1 MLSKFSIKKPF
12 TILVAVVIVIV
23 FGVIA
28 LTKMT
33 PDLFPK
39 INTPY
44 VIVMTTY
51 PGASPEEAESEI
63 TKPMEQ
69 QLATLSNIKNVTSVS
84 AANYSMIQLEF
95 SDSVNMDSVSVDI
108 RDKIDQIEGVL
119 PDTAGTPVVMK
130 ISMDMMPVVTAAVSM
145 DDKSSGEVSQF
156 TKDNLQSQ
164 LEGVEGVASVSAM
177 GMVDDNVQIVLSQDK
192 IDAVN
197 SKVAAAINS
206 QMGDAEGQMKSGM
219 AAAKKGKKQIQDGKK
234 AVKDGQSQA
243 AKQLAA
249 TKTKLQESRDQLIS
263 LKQNGPAIKAL
274 YEQYKKY
281 KDDPIMGP
289 QIESQLKA
297 LGIDPS
303 SLDQLV
309 PQIDQADAQLK
320 QIDKALEDLDAQGS
334 AMNFELGSKYADLTS
349 AEGTVESTV
358 NQLQSALSQLQSSK
372 EAALASADMTGVIT
386 MQNVSA
392 ILSAQNFSMPAG
404 YITDGKAEVLV
415 SVGDKIKDKDE
426 LEDLILFDMGIDG
439 LDPIRLCDVAT
450 VSYTDDDAETYAKI
464 NGNNGVLLSF
474 TKQSS
479 YATADVS
486 ENITDKFTQLEK
498 EYKDDGLSFTTL
510 YDQGDYIHI
519 VINSV
524 LQNLLLGAILAIVIL
539 LVFLRDLRPT
549 LITAVSIPL
558 SVIFAIVLMYFSGV
572 TLNMISLAGL
582 AIGVGMLVDNSIVVV
597 ENIYRLRSMGYSRV
611 QAAVSGAVQVAG
623 AITAS
628 TLTTIC
634 VFVPIIFVDG
644 MTRDIFTDL
653 ALTVAYSLLA
663 SLLIALTLV
672 PAMAKGLLKKETRLT
687 VLSQTGRFMDKY
699 RAAVR
704 WALSHKAIVL
714 IVAVVLLVGSSG
726 LALMRGLS
734 FMPSMS
740 TPQISATIQ
749 MPKESTLKETSDTTD
764 KIVKEIRKVDGVE
777 TTGAMLS
784 SDTAGMMGMSGMS
797 QDVTSTM
804 VYIIMDEDKADN
816 GKIIAKKLDKLAK
829 KYNCEI
835 VTSAD
840 MDMSSMMGGSGVQ
853 IKLYSEDLKQL
864 RTAGVAVERKL
875 KDMKS
880 LEDVSTI
887 DEDSSKEL
895 HVVVNKNQAMKY
907 GLTVAQVYQQISAKL
922 TKESA
927 ATTLSE
933 NGSSMDVVVENS
945 TGKAFTREDLENMK
959 LKASGSAGSSGA
971 AGGSGSTAASGGS
984 MSGASGSSAG
994 GASSSASSG
1003 SSEVK
1008 LSSIADIQTTASLS
1022 EINHDNQKRSLSVT
1036 ASVKDGYNITHVNSD
1051 VQKMIKKEKLIPS
1064 GVKVDYGG
1072 ENEEIMHSM
1081 KQMML
1086 MLLVG
1091 FILVYLVMVAQFQSL
1106 RSPFIVIFTIPL
1118 AFTGGMLALLI
1129 CGQDVSVVSMMG
1141 FVMLMGVVVNNAIVL
1156 VDCINRFRLE
1166 GMDME
1171 SAVIEAG
1178 AVRMRPVLMTAIT
1191 TILGLLPLAIGLG
1204 TGAEMMQPVAIV
1216 CIGGLLY
1223 ATLTTLVVIPIMY
1236 RVFAKKHME
1245 KIAEEELEIVNV

>member
-119 PDTAGTPVVMK
+119 PDTAGTPVVIK
-130 ISMDMMPVVTAAVSM
+130 ISMDMMPVVTAAVGM

-156 TKDNLQSQ
+156 TKENLQSQ

-206 QMGDAEGQMKSGM
+206 QMKSGM
-219 AAAKKGKKQIQDGKK
+219 AAAKKGKKQIQEGKK

-249 TKTKLQESRDQLIS
+249 TKTKLQESRDQLVS

-303 SLDQLV
+303 SLEQLV
-309 PQIDQADAQLK
+309 PQIDQVDAQLK

-611 QAAVSGAVQVAG
+611 QAAFSGAVQVAG

-672 PAMAKGLLKKETRLT
+672 PAMARGLLKKETRLT

-704 WALSHKAIVL
+704 WALSHKAVVL
-714 IVAVVLLVGSSG
+714 IASVVLLVGSSG

-749 MPKESTLKETSDTTD
+749 MPKESSLKETSDTTD

-804 VYIIMDEDKADN
+804 VYIILDEDKADN

-880 LEDVSTI
+880 LEDISTI

-945 TGKAFTREDLENMK
+945 TSEAFTREDLENMK

-971 AGGSGSTAASGGS
+971 GSSGVAGGSGSAAASGGS
-984 MSGASGSSAG
+984 MSGASGSSAS
-994 GASSSASSG
+994 GASSSTPSG

-1245 KIAEEELEIVNV
+1245 KIAEEELEVVNV

>member
-130 ISMDMMPVVTAAVSM
+130 ISMDMMPVVTAAVGM

-219 AAAKKGKKQIQDGKK
+219 AAAKKGKKQIQEGKK

-243 AKQLAA
+243 SKQLAA
-249 TKTKLQESRDQLIS
+249 TKTKLQESRDQLVS

-297 LGIDPS
+297 LGVDPS

-320 QIDKALEDLDAQGS
+320 QIDKALEELDAQGS

-450 VSYTDDDAETYAKI
+450 VSYTDDNAETYAKI

-486 ENITDKFTQLEK
+486 ENITDKFAQLEK

-704 WALSHKAIVL
+704 WALCHKAIVL
-714 IVAVVLLVGSSG
+714 IAAVVLLVGSSG

-864 RTAGVAVERKL
+864 RTAGVTVERKL

-895 HVVVNKNQAMKY
+895 HVVVNKNRAMKY

-945 TGKAFTREDLENMK
+945 TSKAFTREDLENMK

-971 AGGSGSTAASGGS
+971 AGGSGSTEASGGS

>member
-130 ISMDMMPVVTAAVSM
+130 ISMDMMPVVTAAVGM

-219 AAAKKGKKQIQDGKK
+219 AAAKKGKKQIQEGKK

-274 YEQYKKY
+274 HEQYKKY
-281 KDDPIMGP
+281 KDDPILGP

-372 EAALASADMTGVIT
+372 EAALTSADMTGVIT

-450 VSYTDDDAETYAKI
+450 VSYTDDNAETYAKI

-486 ENITDKFTQLEK
+486 ENITDKFAQLEK

-714 IVAVVLLVGSSG
+714 IAAVVLLVGSSG

-971 AGGSGSTAASGGS
+971 AGGSGSAAASGGS

>member
-130 ISMDMMPVVTAAVSM
+130 ISMDMMPVVTAAVGM

-219 AAAKKGKKQIQDGKK
+219 AAAKKGKKQIQEGKK

-243 AKQLAA
+243 AKQFAA

-274 YEQYKKY
+274 HEQYKKY

-334 AMNFELGSKYADLTS
+334 AMNFELGSKYAELTS

-486 ENITDKFTQLEK
+486 ENITDKFVQLEK

-714 IVAVVLLVGSSG
+714 IAAVVLLVGSSG

-875 KDMKS
+875 KNMKS

-945 TGKAFTREDLENMK
+945 TSKAFTREDLENMK

-971 AGGSGSTAASGGS
+971 AGGSGSTAASGES
-984 MSGASGSSAG
+984 MSGASGSSVG

-1245 KIAEEELEIVNV
+1245 KIAEEELEVVNV

>member
-69 QLATLSNIKNVTSVS
+69 QLATLSNIKNITSVS

-130 ISMDMMPVVTAAVSM
+130 ISMDMMPVVTAAVGM

-197 SKVAAAINS
+197 SKVATAINS

-219 AAAKKGKKQIQDGKK
+219 AAAKKGKKQIQEGKK

-249 TKTKLQESRDQLIS
+249 TKTKLQESRDQLVS

-274 YEQYKKY
+274 HEQYKKY

-450 VSYTDDDAETYAKI
+450 VSYTDDNAETYAKI

-486 ENITDKFTQLEK
+486 ENITDKFAQLEK

-704 WALSHKAIVL
+704 WALCHKAIVL
-714 IVAVVLLVGSSG
+714 IAAVVLLVGSSG

-804 VYIIMDEDKADN
+804 VYIILDEDKADN

-945 TGKAFTREDLENMK
+945 TSKAFTREDLENMK
-959 LKASGSAGSSGA
+959 LKASGSAGSSGVV
-971 AGGSGSTAASGGS
+971 GGSGSTAASGGS

>member
-130 ISMDMMPVVTAAVSM
+130 ISMDMMPVVTAAVGM

-219 AAAKKGKKQIQDGKK
+219 AAAKKGKKQIQEGKK

-249 TKTKLQESRDQLIS
+249 TKTKLQESRDQLVS

-274 YEQYKKY
+274 HEQYKKY

-439 LDPIRLCDVAT
+439 LDSIRLCDVAT

-486 ENITDKFTQLEK
+486 ENITDKFAQLEK

-704 WALSHKAIVL
+704 WALCHKAIVL
-714 IVAVVLLVGSSG
+714 IAAVVLLVGSSG

-804 VYIIMDEDKADN
+804 VYIILDEDKADN

-971 AGGSGSTAASGGS
+971 AGGSGSTEASGGS

>member
-130 ISMDMMPVVTAAVSM
+130 ISMDMMPVVTAAVGM

-219 AAAKKGKKQIQDGKK
+219 AAAKKGKKQIQEGKK

-249 TKTKLQESRDQLIS
+249 TKTKLQESRDQLVS

-450 VSYTDDDAETYAKI
+450 VSYTDDNAETYAKI

-486 ENITDKFTQLEK
+486 ENITDKFVQLEK

-699 RAAVR
+699 REAVR

-714 IVAVVLLVGSSG
+714 IAAVVLLVGSSG

-764 KIVKEIRKVDGVE
+764 KIVKEIRKVDGVD

-804 VYIIMDEDKADN
+804 VYIILDEDKADN

-922 TKESA
+922 TKEST

>member
-12 TILVAVVIVIV
+12 TVLVAVVIVIV

-44 VIVMTTY
+44 VIVMTAY
-51 PGASPEEAESEI
+51 PGASPEEAEEEI

-69 QLATLSNIKNVTSVS
+69 QMATLSNIKNVTSVS

-108 RDKIDQIEGVL
+108 REKIDQIEGNL

-130 ISMDMMPVVTAAVSM
+130 ISMDMMPVVTAAVGM
-145 DDKSSGEVSQF
+145 EDKSSGEVSQF
-156 TKDNLQSQ
+156 TKDNLQSP
-164 LEGVEGVASVSAM
+164 LEGVEGVASVSTM
-177 GMVDDNVQIVLSQDK
+177 GMVDDNIQIVLSQDK
-192 IDAVN
+192 IDAIN
-197 SKVAAAINS
+197 KEVAAAINK

-219 AAAKKGKKQIQDGKK
+219 AAAKSGKKQIQDGKK

-249 TKTKLQESRDQLIS
+249 TKTKLQESRDQLVA

-297 LGIDPS
+297 LGIDPA
-303 SLDQLV
+303 SLDQIV

-320 QIDKALEDLDAQGS
+320 QIDKALEELDSQGS

-386 MQNVSA
+386 MQNISA

-415 SVGDKIKDKDE
+415 SVGDKIKNKDE
-426 LEDLILFDMGIDG
+426 LENLILFDMGIDG
-439 LDPIRLCDVAT
+439 VDPIRLSDVAT
-450 VSYTDDDAETYAKI
+450 VTYTDDDAETYAKI
-464 NGNNGVLLSF
+464 NGNNGVFLSF

-486 ENITDKFTQLEK
+486 ANISDKFAQLEK
-498 EYKDDGLSFTTL
+498 EYKDDDLSFTTL

-524 LQNLLLGAILAIVIL
+524 LQNLLLGAILAILIL

-549 LITAVSIPL
+549 IITAVSIPL

-663 SLLIALTLV
+663 SLLIALTVV

-687 VLSQTGRFMDKY
+687 ALSQTGRFMDKY
-699 RAAVR
+699 RTAVR
-704 WALSHKAIVL
+704 WALSHRAIVL
-714 IVAVVLLVGSSG
+714 IAAVVLLVGSSG

-764 KIVKEIRKVDGVE
+764 KIVKEVRKVDGVE
-777 TTGAMLS
+777 TVGAMLS
-784 SDTAGMMGMSGMS
+784 SNTMSMMGMSGT

-804 VYIIMDEDKADN
+804 VYVILNEDKADN
-816 GKIIAKKLDKLAK
+816 GKIIAKKMDKLAK

-840 MDMSSMMGGSGVQ
+840 MDMSSMMGGSGVD
-853 IKLYSEDLKQL
+853 IKLYSEDLTKL
-864 RTAGVAVERKL
+864 RSAGIAIESKL
-875 KDMKS
+875 KGMKS

-887 DEDSSKEL
+887 DEDSSEEL
-895 HVVVNKNQAMKY
+895 HVVVNKNLAMKQ

-922 TKESA
+922 TKEST

-933 NGSSMDVVVENS
+933 SDTSMDVVVENS
-945 TGKAFTREDLENMK
+945 TNGKFTREDLENMK
-959 LKASGSAGSSGA
+959 LTTS
-971 AGGSGSTAASGGS
+971 
-984 MSGASGSSAG
+984 G
-994 GASSSASSG
+994 GASSSAAGGSSAGTGLSGGAGSAASGGSASASSG
-1003 SSEVK
+1003 SSNSSEVT

-1091 FILVYLVMVAQFQSL
+1091 LILVYLVMVAQFQSL

-1166 GMDME
+1166 GIDME

-1191 TILGLLPLAIGLG
+1191 TILGLLPLAIGFG
-1204 TGAEMMQPVAIV
+1204 IGAEMMQPVAIV

-1223 ATLTTLVVIPIMY
+1223 ATLTTLLVIPIMY
-1236 RVFAKKHME
+1236 RIFAKKHME
-1245 KIAEEELEIVNV
+1245 KIQEEELEVVNV

>member
-69 QLATLSNIKNVTSVS
+69 QLATLSNIKNITSVS

-130 ISMDMMPVVTAAVSM
+130 ISMDMMPVVTAAVGM

-197 SKVAAAINS
+197 SKVATAINS

-219 AAAKKGKKQIQDGKK
+219 AAAKKGKKQIQEGKK

-249 TKTKLQESRDQLIS
+249 TKTKLQESRDQLVS

-274 YEQYKKY
+274 HEQYKKY

-450 VSYTDDDAETYAKI
+450 VSYTDDNAETYAKI

-486 ENITDKFTQLEK
+486 ENITDKFAQLEK

-653 ALTVAYSLLA
+653 TLTVAYSLLA

-704 WALSHKAIVL
+704 WALCHKAIVL
-714 IVAVVLLVGSSG
+714 IAAVVLLVGSSG

-804 VYIIMDEDKADN
+804 VYIILDEDKADN

-945 TGKAFTREDLENMK
+945 TSKAFTREDLENMK
-959 LKASGSAGSSGA
+959 LKASGSAGSSGVV
-971 AGGSGSTAASGGS
+971 GGSGSTAASGGS

-1166 GMDME
+1166 GMEMDE
-1171 SAVIEAG
+1171 AIINAG
-1178 AVRMRPVLMTAIT
+1178 AVRMRPVLMTAVT
-1191 TILGLLPLAIGLG
+1191 TILGLLPLAIGIG
-1204 TGAEMMQPVAIV
+1204 TGAEMVQPVAIV
-1216 CIGGLLY
+1216 CIGGLIY
-1223 ATLTTLVVIPIMY
+1223 ATLMTLVIIPVMY
-1236 RVFAKKHME
+1236 RIFAKKHME
-1245 KIAEEELEIVNV
+1245 NVKDEELEVLNV

>member
-130 ISMDMMPVVTAAVSM
+130 ISMDMMPVVTAAVGM

-219 AAAKKGKKQIQDGKK
+219 AAAKKGKKQIQEGKK

-249 TKTKLQESRDQLIS
+249 TKTKLQESRDQLVS

-274 YEQYKKY
+274 HEQYKKY

-450 VSYTDDDAETYAKI
+450 VSYTDDNAETYAKI

-486 ENITDKFTQLEK
+486 ENITDKFAQLEK

-714 IVAVVLLVGSSG
+714 IAAVVLLVGSSG

-875 KDMKS
+875 KGMKS
-880 LEDVSTI
+880 LEDISTI

-945 TGKAFTREDLENMK
+945 TSKAFTREDLENMK
-959 LKASGSAGSSGA
+959 LKASGSAGSSGVV
-971 AGGSGSTAASGGS
+971 GGSGSTAASGGS

>member
-130 ISMDMMPVVTAAVSM
+130 ISMDMMPVVTAAVGM

-219 AAAKKGKKQIQDGKK
+219 AAAKKGKKQIQEGKK

-274 YEQYKKY
+274 HEQYKKY

-320 QIDKALEDLDAQGS
+320 QIDKALEELDAQGS

-486 ENITDKFTQLEK
+486 ENITDKFAQLEK

-704 WALSHKAIVL
+704 WALCHKAIVL
-714 IVAVVLLVGSSG
+714 IAAVVLLVGSSG

-804 VYIIMDEDKADN
+804 VYIILDEDKADN

>member
-130 ISMDMMPVVTAAVSM
+130 ISMDMMPVVTAAVGM

-219 AAAKKGKKQIQDGKK
+219 AAAKKGKKQIQEGKK

-320 QIDKALEDLDAQGS
+320 QIDKAFEDLEAQGS

-486 ENITDKFTQLEK
+486 ENITDKFAQLEK
-498 EYKDDGLSFTTL
+498 EYKDGGLSFTTL

-704 WALSHKAIVL
+704 WALSHKTIVL
-714 IVAVVLLVGSSG
+714 IAAVVLLVGSSG

-804 VYIIMDEDKADN
+804 VYIILDEDKADN

-945 TGKAFTREDLENMK
+945 TSKAFTREDLENMK

-971 AGGSGSTAASGGS
+971 AGGSGSPAASGGS

>member
-130 ISMDMMPVVTAAVSM
+130 ISMDMMPVVTAAVGM

-219 AAAKKGKKQIQDGKK
+219 AAAKKGKKQIQEGKK

-249 TKTKLQESRDQLIS
+249 TKTKLQESRDQMVS

-274 YEQYKKY
+274 HEQYKKY

-486 ENITDKFTQLEK
+486 ENITDKFAQLEK

-672 PAMAKGLLKKETRLT
+672 PAMARGLLKKETRLT

-704 WALSHKAIVL
+704 WALCHKAIVL
-714 IVAVVLLVGSSG
+714 IAAVVLLVGSSG

-971 AGGSGSTAASGGS
+971 AGGSGSAAASGGS

-1223 ATLTTLVVIPIMY
+1223 ATLTTLIVIPIMY
-1236 RVFAKKHME
+1236 RLFAKKHME
-1245 KIAEEELEIVNV
+1245 KIAEEELEVVNV

>member
-130 ISMDMMPVVTAAVSM
+130 ISMDMMPVVTAAVGM

-219 AAAKKGKKQIQDGKK
+219 AAAKKGKKQIQEGKK

-249 TKTKLQESRDQLIS
+249 TKTKLQESRDQLVS

-274 YEQYKKY
+274 HEQYKKY

-439 LDPIRLCDVAT
+439 LDSIRLCDVAT

-486 ENITDKFTQLEK
+486 ENITDKFAQLEK

-704 WALSHKAIVL
+704 WALCHKAIVL
-714 IVAVVLLVGSSG
+714 IAAVVLLVGSSG

-804 VYIIMDEDKADN
+804 VYIILDEDKADN

-971 AGGSGSTAASGGS
+971 AGGSGSTEASGGS

-1051 VQKMIKKEKLIPS
+1051 VQKMIKKEKLISS

>member
-130 ISMDMMPVVTAAVSM
+130 ISMDMMPVVTAAVGM

-192 IDAVN
+192 INAVN

-219 AAAKKGKKQIQDGKK
+219 AAAKKGKKQIQEGKK

-249 TKTKLQESRDQLIS
+249 TKTKLQESRDQLVA

-274 YEQYKKY
+274 HEQYKKY

-486 ENITDKFTQLEK
+486 ENITDKFVQLEK

-714 IVAVVLLVGSSG
+714 IAAVVLLVGSSG

-971 AGGSGSTAASGGS
+971 AGGAGSTAASGGS

-1245 KIAEEELEIVNV
+1245 KIAEEELEVVNV

>member
-12 TILVAVVIVIV
+12 TVLVAVVIVIV

-44 VIVMTTY
+44 VIVMTAY
-51 PGASPEEAESEI
+51 PGASPEEAEEEI

-69 QLATLSNIKNVTSVS
+69 QMATLSNIKNVTSVS

-108 RDKIDQIEGVL
+108 REKIDQIEGNL

-130 ISMDMMPVVTAAVSM
+130 ISMDMMPVVTAAVGM
-145 DDKSSGEVSQF
+145 EDKSSGEVSQF
-156 TKDNLQSQ
+156 TKDNLQSP
-164 LEGVEGVASVSAM
+164 LEGVEGVASVSTM
-177 GMVDDNVQIVLSQDK
+177 GMVDDNIQIVLSQDK
-192 IDAVN
+192 IDAIN
-197 SKVAAAINS
+197 KEVAAAINK

-219 AAAKKGKKQIQDGKK
+219 AAAKSGKKQIQDGKK

-249 TKTKLQESRDQLIS
+249 TKTKLQESRDQLVA

-297 LGIDPS
+297 LGIDPA
-303 SLDQLV
+303 SLDQIV

-320 QIDKALEDLDAQGS
+320 QIDKALEELDSQGS

-386 MQNVSA
+386 MQNISA

-415 SVGDKIKDKDE
+415 SVGDKIKNKDE
-426 LEDLILFDMGIDG
+426 LENLILFDMGIDG
-439 LDPIRLCDVAT
+439 VDPIRLSDVAT
-450 VSYTDDDAETYAKI
+450 VTYTDDDAETYAKI

-486 ENITDKFTQLEK
+486 ANISDKFAQLEK
-498 EYKDDGLSFTTL
+498 EYKDDDLSFTTL

-524 LQNLLLGAILAIVIL
+524 LQNLLLGAILAILIL

-549 LITAVSIPL
+549 IITAVSIPL

-572 TLNMISLAGL
+572 TLNMISLTGL

-663 SLLIALTLV
+663 SLLIALTVV

-687 VLSQTGRFMDKY
+687 ALSQTGRFMDKY
-699 RAAVR
+699 RTAVR
-704 WALSHKAIVL
+704 WALSHRAIVL
-714 IVAVVLLVGSSG
+714 IAAVVLLVGSSG

-764 KIVKEIRKVDGVE
+764 KIVKEVRKVDGVE
-777 TTGAMLS
+777 TVGAMLS
-784 SDTAGMMGMSGMS
+784 SNTMSMMGMSGT

-804 VYIIMDEDKADN
+804 VYVILNEDKADN
-816 GKIIAKKLDKLAK
+816 GKIIAKKMDKLAK

-840 MDMSSMMGGSGVQ
+840 MDMSSMMGGSGVD
-853 IKLYSEDLKQL
+853 IKLYSEDLTKL
-864 RTAGVAVERKL
+864 RSAGIAIESKL
-875 KDMKS
+875 KGMKS

-887 DEDSSKEL
+887 DEDSSEEL
-895 HVVVNKNQAMKY
+895 HVVVNKNLAMKQ

-922 TKESA
+922 TKEST

-933 NGSSMDVVVENS
+933 SDTSMDVVVENS
-945 TGKAFTREDLENMK
+945 TNGKFTREDLENMK
-959 LKASGSAGSSGA
+959 LTTS
-971 AGGSGSTAASGGS
+971 
-984 MSGASGSSAG
+984 G
-994 GASSSASSG
+994 GASSSAAGGSSAGTGLSGGAGSAASGGSASASSG
-1003 SSEVK
+1003 SSDSSEVT

-1091 FILVYLVMVAQFQSL
+1091 LILVYLVMVAQFQSL

-1166 GMDME
+1166 GIDME

-1191 TILGLLPLAIGLG
+1191 TILGLLPLAIGFG

-1223 ATLTTLVVIPIMY
+1223 ATLTTLLVIPIMY
-1236 RVFAKKHME
+1236 RIFAKKHME
-1245 KIAEEELEIVNV
+1245 KIQEEELEVVNV

>member
-12 TILVAVVIVIV
+12 TVLVAVVIVIV

-44 VIVMTTY
+44 VIIMTAY
-51 PGASPEEAESEI
+51 PGASPEEAEEEI

-69 QLATLSNIKNVTSVS
+69 QMATLSNIKNVTSVS

-108 RDKIDQIEGVL
+108 REKIDQIEGNL

-130 ISMDMMPVVTAAVSM
+130 ISMDMMPVVTAAVGM
-145 DDKSSGEVSQF
+145 EDKSSGEVSQF
-156 TKDNLQSQ
+156 TKDNLQSP
-164 LEGVEGVASVSAM
+164 LEGVEGVASVSTM
-177 GMVDDNVQIVLSQDK
+177 GMVDDNIQIVLSQDK
-192 IDAVN
+192 IDAIN
-197 SKVAAAINS
+197 KEVAAAINK

-219 AAAKKGKKQIQDGKK
+219 AAAKSGKKQIQDGKK

-249 TKTKLQESRDQLIS
+249 TKTKLQESRDQLVA

-297 LGIDPS
+297 LGIDPA
-303 SLDQLV
+303 SLDQIV

-320 QIDKALEDLDAQGS
+320 QIDKALEELDSQGS

-386 MQNVSA
+386 MQNISA

-415 SVGDKIKDKDE
+415 SVGDKIKNKDE
-426 LEDLILFDMGIDG
+426 LENLILFDMGIDG
-439 LDPIRLCDVAT
+439 VDPIRLSDVAT
-450 VSYTDDDAETYAKI
+450 VTYTDDDAETYAKI

-486 ENITDKFTQLEK
+486 ANISDKFAQLEK
-498 EYKDDGLSFTTL
+498 EYKDDDLSFTTL

-524 LQNLLLGAILAIVIL
+524 LQNLLLGAILAILIL

-549 LITAVSIPL
+549 IITAVSIPL

-663 SLLIALTLV
+663 SLLIALTVV

-687 VLSQTGRFMDKY
+687 ALSQTGRFMDKY
-699 RAAVR
+699 RTAVR
-704 WALSHKAIVL
+704 WALSHRAIVL
-714 IVAVVLLVGSSG
+714 IAAVVLLVGSSG

-764 KIVKEIRKVDGVE
+764 KIVKEVRKVDGVE
-777 TTGAMLS
+777 TVGAMLS
-784 SDTAGMMGMSGMS
+784 SNTMSMMGMSGT

-804 VYIIMDEDKADN
+804 VYVILNEDKADN
-816 GKIIAKKLDKLAK
+816 GKIIAKKMDKLAK

-840 MDMSSMMGGSGVQ
+840 MDMSSMMGGSGVD
-853 IKLYSEDLKQL
+853 IKLYSEDLTKL
-864 RTAGVAVERKL
+864 RSAGIAIESKL
-875 KDMKS
+875 KGMKS

-887 DEDSSKEL
+887 DEDSSEEL
-895 HVVVNKNQAMKY
+895 HVVVNKNLAMKQ

-922 TKESA
+922 TKEST

-933 NGSSMDVVVENS
+933 SDTSMDVVVENS
-945 TGKAFTREDLENMK
+945 TNGKFTREDLENMK
-959 LKASGSAGSSGA
+959 LTTS
-971 AGGSGSTAASGGS
+971 
-984 MSGASGSSAG
+984 G
-994 GASSSASSG
+994 GASSSAAGGSSAGTGLSGGAGSAASGGSASASSG
-1003 SSEVK
+1003 SSDSSEVT

-1091 FILVYLVMVAQFQSL
+1091 LILVYLVMVAQFQSL

-1166 GMDME
+1166 GIDME

-1191 TILGLLPLAIGLG
+1191 TILGLLPLAIGFG

-1223 ATLTTLVVIPIMY
+1223 ATLTTLLVIPIMY
-1236 RVFAKKHME
+1236 RIFAKKHME
-1245 KIAEEELEIVNV
+1245 KIQEEELEVVNV

>member
-130 ISMDMMPVVTAAVSM
+130 ISMDMMPVVTAAVGM

-156 TKDNLQSQ
+156 TKNNLQSQ

-249 TKTKLQESRDQLIS
+249 TKTKLQESRDQLVS

-320 QIDKALEDLDAQGS
+320 QIDKALEDLEAQGS

-450 VSYTDDDAETYAKI
+450 VSYTDDNAETYAKI

-486 ENITDKFTQLEK
+486 ENITDKFAQLEK

-714 IVAVVLLVGSSG
+714 IAAVVLLVGSSG

>member
-130 ISMDMMPVVTAAVSM
+130 ISMDMMPVVTAAVGM

-156 TKDNLQSQ
+156 TKDNLLSQ
-164 LEGVEGVASVSAM
+164 MEGVEGVASVSAM

-219 AAAKKGKKQIQDGKK
+219 AAAKKGKKQIQEGKK

-249 TKTKLQESRDQLIS
+249 TKTKLQESRDQLVS

-486 ENITDKFTQLEK
+486 ENITDKFAQLEK

-714 IVAVVLLVGSSG
+714 IAAVVLLVGSSG

-971 AGGSGSTAASGGS
+971 AGGAGSTAASGGS

-1022 EINHDNQKRSLSVT
+1022 EINHDNQKRNLSVT

>member
-130 ISMDMMPVVTAAVSM
+130 ISMDMMPVVTAAVGM

-249 TKTKLQESRDQLIS
+249 TKTKLQESRDQLVS

-486 ENITDKFTQLEK
+486 ENITDKFVQLEK

-714 IVAVVLLVGSSG
+714 IAAVVLLVGSSG

-804 VYIIMDEDKADN
+804 VYIILDEDKADN

-945 TGKAFTREDLENMK
+945 TSEAFTREDLENMK

-971 AGGSGSTAASGGS
+971 AGGSGSAAAFGGS

-994 GASSSASSG
+994 GASSSMPSG

-1166 GMDME
+1166 GMDMK

>member
-130 ISMDMMPVVTAAVSM
+130 ISMDMMPVVTAAIGM

-156 TKDNLQSQ
+156 TKDNLLSQ
-164 LEGVEGVASVSAM
+164 MEGVEGVASVSAM

-249 TKTKLQESRDQLIS
+249 TKTKLQESRDQLVS

-415 SVGDKIKDKDE
+415 SVGDKIRDKDE

-611 QAAVSGAVQVAG
+611 QAG

-672 PAMAKGLLKKETRLT
+672 PAMARGLLKKETRLT

-714 IVAVVLLVGSSG
+714 IAAVVLLVGSSG

-804 VYIIMDEDKADN
+804 VYIILDEDKADN

-875 KDMKS
+875 KGMKS
-880 LEDVSTI
+880 LEDISTI

-945 TGKAFTREDLENMK
+945 TSKAFTREDLENMK

-971 AGGSGSTAASGGS
+971 GSSGAAGGSGSAAASGGS
-984 MSGASGSSAG
+984 MPGASGSSASDT
-994 GASSSASSG
+994 SSSAPSG
-1003 SSEVK
+1003 SSEVR

-1022 EINHDNQKRSLSVT
+1022 EINHDNQKRSLSVS

-1171 SAVIEAG
+1171 SAVIEAV

-1245 KIAEEELEIVNV
+1245 KIAEEELEVVNV

>member
-69 QLATLSNIKNVTSVS
+69 QLATLSNIKNVTSVA

-130 ISMDMMPVVTAAVSM
+130 ISMDMMPVVTAAVGM

-219 AAAKKGKKQIQDGKK
+219 AAAKKEKKQIQEGKK

-249 TKTKLQESRDQLIS
+249 TKTKLQESRDQLVS

-672 PAMAKGLLKKETRLT
+672 PAMARGLLKKETRLT

-714 IVAVVLLVGSSG
+714 IAAVVLLVGSSG

-784 SDTAGMMGMSGMS
+784 SDTAGMMGMSEMS

-804 VYIIMDEDKADN
+804 VYIILDEDKADN

-864 RTAGVAVERKL
+864 RTAGVSVERKL
-875 KDMKS
+875 KGMKS

-945 TGKAFTREDLENMK
+945 TSKAFTREDLENMK

-971 AGGSGSTAASGGS
+971 GGGSGSAAASGGS

-994 GASSSASSG
+994 GASSSTPSG
-1003 SSEVK
+1003 SSEVR
-1008 LSSIADIQTTASLS
+1008 LSSIADILTTASLS

-1236 RVFAKKHME
+1236 RVFAKKRME

>member
-130 ISMDMMPVVTAAVSM
+130 ISMDMMPVVTAAVGM

-219 AAAKKGKKQIQDGKK
+219 AAAKKGKKQIQEGKK

-289 QIESQLKA
+289 QIESQLKV

-450 VSYTDDDAETYAKI
+450 VSYTDDNAETYAKI

-486 ENITDKFTQLEK
+486 ENITDKFVQLEK

-714 IVAVVLLVGSSG
+714 IAAVVLLVGSSG

-804 VYIIMDEDKADN
+804 VYIILDEDKADN

-945 TGKAFTREDLENMK
+945 TSEAFTREDLENMK

>member
-12 TILVAVVIVIV
+12 TVLVAVVIVIV

-44 VIVMTTY
+44 VIVMTAY
-51 PGASPEEAESEI
+51 PGASPEEAEEEI

-69 QLATLSNIKNVTSVS
+69 QMATLSNIKNVTSVS

-108 RDKIDQIEGVL
+108 REKIDQIEGNL

-130 ISMDMMPVVTAAVSM
+130 ISMDMMPVVTAAVGM
-145 DDKSSGEVSQF
+145 EDKSSGEVSQF
-156 TKDNLQSQ
+156 TKDNLQSP
-164 LEGVEGVASVSAM
+164 LEGVEGVASVSTM
-177 GMVDDNVQIVLSQDK
+177 GMVDDNIQIVLSQDK
-192 IDAVN
+192 IDAIN
-197 SKVAAAINS
+197 KEVAAAINK

-219 AAAKKGKKQIQDGKK
+219 AAAKSGKKQIQDGKK

-249 TKTKLQESRDQLIS
+249 TKTKLQESRDQLVA

-297 LGIDPS
+297 LGIDPA
-303 SLDQLV
+303 SLDQIV

-320 QIDKALEDLDAQGS
+320 QIDKALEELDSQGS

-386 MQNVSA
+386 MQNISA

-415 SVGDKIKDKDE
+415 SVGDKIKNKDE
-426 LEDLILFDMGIDG
+426 LENLILFDMGIDG
-439 LDPIRLCDVAT
+439 VDPIRLSDVAT
-450 VSYTDDDAETYAKI
+450 VTYTDDDAETYAKI

-486 ENITDKFTQLEK
+486 ANISDKFAQLEK
-498 EYKDDGLSFTTL
+498 EYKDDDLSFTTL

-524 LQNLLLGAILAIVIL
+524 LQNLLLGAILAILIL

-549 LITAVSIPL
+549 IITAVSIPL

-663 SLLIALTLV
+663 SLLIALTVV

-687 VLSQTGRFMDKY
+687 ALSQTGRFMDKY
-699 RAAVR
+699 RTAVR
-704 WALSHKAIVL
+704 WALSHRAIVL
-714 IVAVVLLVGSSG
+714 IAAVVLLVGSSG

-764 KIVKEIRKVDGVE
+764 KIVKEVRKVDGVE
-777 TTGAMLS
+777 TVGAMLS
-784 SDTAGMMGMSGMS
+784 SNTMSMMGMSGT

-804 VYIIMDEDKADN
+804 VYVILNEDKADN
-816 GKIIAKKLDKLAK
+816 GKIIAKKMDKLAK

-840 MDMSSMMGGSGVQ
+840 MDMSSMMGGSGVD
-853 IKLYSEDLKQL
+853 IKLYSEDLTKL
-864 RTAGVAVERKL
+864 RSAGIAIESKL
-875 KDMKS
+875 KGMKS

-887 DEDSSKEL
+887 DEDSSEEL
-895 HVVVNKNQAMKY
+895 HVVVNKNLAMKQ

-922 TKESA
+922 TKEST

-933 NGSSMDVVVENS
+933 SDTSMDVVVENS
-945 TGKAFTREDLENMK
+945 TNGKFTREDLENMK
-959 LKASGSAGSSGA
+959 LTTS
-971 AGGSGSTAASGGS
+971 
-984 MSGASGSSAG
+984 G
-994 GASSSASSG
+994 GASSSAAGGSSAGTGLSGGAGSAASGGSASASSG
-1003 SSEVK
+1003 SSDSSEVT
-1008 LSSIADIQTTASLS
+1008 LSSIADIQMTASLS

-1091 FILVYLVMVAQFQSL
+1091 LILVYLVMVAQFQSL

-1166 GMDME
+1166 GIDME

-1191 TILGLLPLAIGLG
+1191 TILGLLPLAIGFG

-1223 ATLTTLVVIPIMY
+1223 ATLTTLLVIPIMY
-1236 RVFAKKHME
+1236 RIFAKKHME
-1245 KIAEEELEIVNV
+1245 KIQEEELEVVNV

>member
-130 ISMDMMPVVTAAVSM
+130 ISMDMMPVVTAAVGM

-219 AAAKKGKKQIQDGKK
+219 AAAKKGKKQIQEGKK

-274 YEQYKKY
+274 HEQYKKY

-486 ENITDKFTQLEK
+486 ENITDKFAQLEK

-704 WALSHKAIVL
+704 WVLCHKAIVL
-714 IVAVVLLVGSSG
+714 IAAVVLLVGSSG

-875 KDMKS
+875 KGMKS
-880 LEDVSTI
+880 LEDISTI

-971 AGGSGSTAASGGS
+971 AGGSGSTVASGGA

-994 GASSSASSG
+994 GASSSAPSG

>member
-130 ISMDMMPVVTAAVSM
+130 ISMDMMPVVTAAVGM

-249 TKTKLQESRDQLIS
+249 TKTKLQESRDQLVS

-274 YEQYKKY
+274 HEQYKKY

-486 ENITDKFTQLEK
+486 ENITDKFVQLEK

-714 IVAVVLLVGSSG
+714 IAAVVLLVGSSG

-764 KIVKEIRKVDGVE
+764 KIVKEIRKVDGVK

-804 VYIIMDEDKADN
+804 VYIILDEDKADN

-864 RTAGVAVERKL
+864 RTAGVAIERKL

-922 TKESA
+922 TKEST

>member
-130 ISMDMMPVVTAAVSM
+130 ISMDMMPVVTAAVGM

-219 AAAKKGKKQIQDGKK
+219 AAAKKGKKQIQEGKK

-249 TKTKLQESRDQLIS
+249 TKTKLQESRDQLVS

-274 YEQYKKY
+274 HEQYKKY

-486 ENITDKFTQLEK
+486 ENITDKFARLEK

-714 IVAVVLLVGSSG
+714 IAAVVLLVGSSG

-945 TGKAFTREDLENMK
+945 TGKAFTRDDLENMK

-971 AGGSGSTAASGGS
+971 AGGSGSAAASGGS
-984 MSGASGSSAG
+984 MSGASGSSAS
-994 GASSSASSG
+994 GASSSMPSG

>member
-95 SDSVNMDSVSVDI
+95 SDSVNMDSVSMDI

-130 ISMDMMPVVTAAVSM
+130 ISMDMMPVVTAAVGM

-156 TKDNLQSQ
+156 TKDNLLSQ

-219 AAAKKGKKQIQDGKK
+219 AAAKKGKKQIQEGKK

-249 TKTKLQESRDQLIS
+249 TKTKLQESRDQLVS

-303 SLDQLV
+303 SLDQLM

-524 LQNLLLGAILAIVIL
+524 LQNLLLGAILAVVIL

-611 QAAVSGAVQVAG
+611 QAAFSGAVQVAG

-672 PAMAKGLLKKETRLT
+672 PAMARGLLKKETRLT

-714 IVAVVLLVGSSG
+714 IAAVVLLVGSSG

-804 VYIIMDEDKADN
+804 VYIILDEDKADN

-875 KDMKS
+875 KGMKS
-880 LEDVSTI
+880 LEDVSAI

-945 TGKAFTREDLENMK
+945 TRDAFTREDLENMK

-971 AGGSGSTAASGGS
+971 AGGSGSAAASVGS

-994 GASSSASSG
+994 GASSSTPSG
-1003 SSEVK
+1003 STEVK

-1064 GVKVDYGG
+1064 GVKVNYGG

-1245 KIAEEELEIVNV
+1245 KIAEEELEVVNV

>member
-12 TILVAVVIVIV
+12 TVLVAVVIVIV

-44 VIVMTTY
+44 VIVMTAY
-51 PGASPEEAESEI
+51 PGASPEEAEEEI

-69 QLATLSNIKNVTSVS
+69 QMATLSNIKNVTSVS

-108 RDKIDQIEGVL
+108 REKIDQIEGNL

-130 ISMDMMPVVTAAVSM
+130 ISMDMMPVVTAAVGM
-145 DDKSSGEVSQF
+145 EDKSSGEVSQF
-156 TKDNLQSQ
+156 TKDNLQSP
-164 LEGVEGVASVSAM
+164 LEGVEGVASVSTM
-177 GMVDDNVQIVLSQDK
+177 GMVDDNIQIVLSQDK
-192 IDAVN
+192 IDAIN
-197 SKVAAAINS
+197 KEVAAAINK

-219 AAAKKGKKQIQDGKK
+219 AAAKSGKKQIQDGKK

-249 TKTKLQESRDQLIS
+249 TKTKLQESRDQLVA

-289 QIESQLKA
+289 QVESQLKA
-297 LGIDPS
+297 LGIDPA
-303 SLDQLV
+303 SLNQIV

-320 QIDKALEDLDAQGS
+320 QIDKALEELDSQGS

-386 MQNVSA
+386 MQNISA

-415 SVGDKIKDKDE
+415 SVGDKIKNKDE
-426 LEDLILFDMGIDG
+426 LENLILFDMGIDG
-439 LDPIRLCDVAT
+439 VDPIRLSDVAT
-450 VSYTDDDAETYAKI
+450 VTYTDDDAETYAKI

-486 ENITDKFTQLEK
+486 ANISDKFAQLEK
-498 EYKDDGLSFTTL
+498 EYKDDDLSFTTL

-524 LQNLLLGAILAIVIL
+524 LQNLLLGAILAILIL

-549 LITAVSIPL
+549 IITAVSIPL

-634 VFVPIIFVDG
+634 VFVAIIFVDG

-663 SLLIALTLV
+663 SLLIALTVV

-687 VLSQTGRFMDKY
+687 ALSQTGKFMDKY
-699 RAAVR
+699 RTAVR
-704 WALSHKAIVL
+704 WALSHRAIVL
-714 IVAVVLLVGSSG
+714 IAAVVLLVGSSG

-764 KIVKEIRKVDGVE
+764 KIVKEVRKVDGVE
-777 TTGAMLS
+777 TVGAMLS
-784 SDTAGMMGMSGMS
+784 SNTMSMMGMSGT

-804 VYIIMDEDKADN
+804 VYVILNEDKADN
-816 GKIIAKKLDKLAK
+816 GKIIAKKMDKLAK

-840 MDMSSMMGGSGVQ
+840 MDMSSMMGGSGVD
-853 IKLYSEDLKQL
+853 IKLYSEDLTKL
-864 RTAGVAVERKL
+864 RSAGIAIESKL
-875 KDMKS
+875 KGMKS

-887 DEDSSKEL
+887 DEDSSEEL
-895 HVVVNKNQAMKY
+895 HVVVNKNLAMKQ

-922 TKESA
+922 TKEST

-933 NGSSMDVVVENS
+933 SDTSMDVVVENS
-945 TGKAFTREDLENMK
+945 TNGKFTREDLENMK
-959 LKASGSAGSSGA
+959 LMTS
-971 AGGSGSTAASGGS
+971 
-984 MSGASGSSAG
+984 G
-994 GASSSASSG
+994 GASSSAAGGSSAGAGLSGGSGSAAASGGSSASASSGSSG
-1003 SSEVK
+1003 SSEVT

-1051 VQKMIKKEKLIPS
+1051 VQKMVKKEKLIPS

-1091 FILVYLVMVAQFQSL
+1091 LILVYLVMVAQFQSL

-1191 TILGLLPLAIGLG
+1191 TILGLLPLAIGFG

-1216 CIGGLLY
+1216 CIGGLFY
-1223 ATLTTLVVIPIMY
+1223 ATLTTLLVIPIMY
-1236 RVFAKKHME
+1236 RIFAKKHME
-1245 KIAEEELEIVNV
+1245 KIQEEELEVVNV